1 MFRHRDGEI
10 ELISALDDV
19 VLIARVSSEAYKKMY
34 NLENNGEIKID
45 FTCEIDGYDS
55 WGSIKYVREYT
66 VENGFEAHPEK
77 LREFDTPAVKLGG
90 WDCFFK
96 TAITWQMQAKMVSM
110 MLELND
116 FMLER
121 YFKA

>member
-1 MFRHRDGEI
+1 MGRKAVSEQERIDQINALPNIKFVRWDGEFKGNRTK
-10 ELISALDDV
+10 V
-19 VLIARVSSEAYKKMY
+19 VCH
-34 NLENNGEIKID
+34 
-45 FTCEIDGYDS
+45 CEIDGYDS